1 MHVDLFNFHWTK
13 RYFKSNKHE
22 KKCYELMD
30 DVIFVSNDA
39 KNKFQ
44 QLFNVT
50 TSTKVIYNL
59 IDCKTIVLRANEFK
73 VEKRKFTVCLVGRL
87 VRQKQF
93 DSIIR
98 VARIFV

>member
-1 MHVDLFNFHWTK
+1 MYHSFILKQGIRHLSWVHVDLFNFHWTK

-59 IDCKTIVLRANEFK
+59 IDCKTIFGL
-73 VEKRKFTVCLVGRL
+73 LVQVVWSQIL
-87 VRQKQF
+87 VK
-93 DSIIR
+93 
-98 VARIFV
+98 